1 MKSVLKI
8 AVGIALGFVLIIFI
22 LGIFAYLAEQEE
34 RRANSGMTEAE
45 KLAAEIDQTL
55 KEFNRDMEESK
66 RAQEQLDR
74 ELRQTNYFA
83 W

>member
-22 LGIFAYLAEQEE
+22 LGFFAYLGEEEE
-34 RRANSGMTEAE
+34 RRANGGLTDAE

-74 ELRQTNYFA
+74 ENYFA